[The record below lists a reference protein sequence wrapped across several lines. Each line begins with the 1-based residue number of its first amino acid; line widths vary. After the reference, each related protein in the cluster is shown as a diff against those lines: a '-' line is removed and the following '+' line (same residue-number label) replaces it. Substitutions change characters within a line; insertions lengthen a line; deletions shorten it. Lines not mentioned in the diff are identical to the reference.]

1 MAERKEKA
9 MEKYYTADE
18 VAAIIGLSKSTVLKL
33 CKNGYLN
40 HIRVGMD
47 PQEGK
52 RDNRQYRFTE
62 ADVEDYMLRGRE
74 VHQAVAHVRDP
85 NIREWRKRSVE
96 ASQRRRIKMAEIEER
111 ARENDLLRSYRE
123 SRGAV

>member
-1 MAERKEKA
+1 MAERKETKV
-9 MEKYYTADE
+9 ERYYTAEE
-18 VAAIIGLSKSTVLKL
+18 VAEIIGLSKSTVLKL

-40 HIRVGMD
+40 HIRIGMD

-62 ADVEDYMLRGRE
+62 ADIEDYMLRGRE
-74 VHQAVAHVRDP
+74 VHKAVAHVRDP
-85 NIREWRKRSVE
+85 DIKEWRRKSVE
-96 ASQRRRIKMAEIEER
+96 ASQRRRIKMAELEER
-111 ARENDLLRSYRE
+111 AQENALLRRYQE

>member
-1 MAERKEKA
+1 

-47 PQEGK
+47 PQAGK

-85 NIREWRKRSVE
+85 DIREWRRKSVE
-96 ASQRRRIKMAEIEER
+96 ATQRRRIKIAELEDR
-111 ARENDLLRSYRE
+111 ARENALLSRYQER
-123 SRGAV
+123 RGAV